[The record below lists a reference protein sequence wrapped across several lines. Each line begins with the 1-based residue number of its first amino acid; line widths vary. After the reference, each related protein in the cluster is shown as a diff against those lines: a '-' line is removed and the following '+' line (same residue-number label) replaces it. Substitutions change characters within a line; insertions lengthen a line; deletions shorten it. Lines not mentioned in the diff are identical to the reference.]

1 MAEKILCSQEF
12 DLDISYVWLPVII
25 GVVYSLFMYL
35 VLVVCYL
42 EPFVCY
48 LEPFVNYLCAIWSLS
63 LLCAIC
69 NKLLLVHYC
78 FC

>member
-1 MAEKILCSQEF
+1 MAKKILCSQEF

-42 EPFVCY
+42 EPFV
-48 LEPFVNYLCAIWSLS
+48 NYLCAIWSLS

>member
-1 MAEKILCSQEF
+1 MAEKILCYQEF

-42 EPFVCY
+42 EPFV
-48 LEPFVNYLCAIWSLS
+48 N
-63 LLCAIC
+63 
-69 NKLLLVHYC
+69 
-78 FC
+78 